1 MSNCWWITPTEKLA
15 RDFTF
20 LRQDRFAAPIHCCQ
34 RMFDRSSYGNLMPPF
49 PLSLT
54 GVARQYS
61 GAPSLCFR
69 QDVYQLSQ
77 DMTQHGSHPGLLANQ
92 TPSDQYCRPIRDK
105 LRLRRLGTDCL
116 YVWYCFVVSMLWFLI
131 LNIRWIKC
139 VSDSLCLYQRS
150 EVNPELPR
158 T

>member
-1 MSNCWWITPTEKLA
+1 MNYSHRKIGSRLHIFAP
-15 RDFTF
+15 
-20 LRQDRFAAPIHCCQ
+20 RQIRGSHPLLPEDV
-34 RMFDRSSYGNLMPPF
+34 DRSSYGNLMPPF

-61 GAPSLCFR
+61 GASSLCFR

-116 YVWYCFVVSMLWFLI
+116 YVWYCFVVSMLWILI
-131 LNIRWIKC
+131 LNICWIKC